1 MPGKASYAELRV
13 RIEELEEQN
22 DLLRAREKMQLALLR
37 APLEAE
43 DEVDVDEDEVD
54 EGEVDEDEDEDE

>member
-43 DEVDVDEDEVD
+43 DEVDVDVE
-54 EGEVDEDEDEDE
+54 DEDEDEDEDE